1 MTVGAAPPRV
11 DCVTHTGA
19 STEHRGTDDGHSS
32 KTAAADGWTMQRMS
46 TPSIRPRLVVQD
58 GVAAIDFYISTIGAT
73 ELHRFADP
81 SGRIVDAELRVGADV
96 FSLTEE
102 QDGVNLSPVSLGGSP
117 LLLTLTV
124 DDADAVGAAMEQAGA
139 EVVFPID
146 DQFYGR
152 REGRLRD
159 PFGHLWIVSQVI
171 ESLTDDEIDAR
182 LTDRT

>member
-1 MTVGAAPPRV
+1 MT
-11 DCVTHTGA
+11 
-19 STEHRGTDDGHSS
+19 
-32 KTAAADGWTMQRMS
+32 TA
-46 TPSIRPRLVVQD
+46 SIRPRLVVRD
-58 GVAAIDFYISTIGAT
+58 GAAAIDFYTSALGAK

-81 SGRIVDAELRVGADV
+81 SGRIIDAELQIGDDV

-102 QDGVNLSPVSLGGSP
+102 QADVNVSPATLGGSP

-159 PFGHLWIVSQVI
+159 PSGHLWIVGQVI
-171 ESLTDDEIDAR
+171 ETLTDEEIDVR
-182 LTDRT
+182 LTDQA

>member
-1 MTVGAAPPRV
+1 
-11 DCVTHTGA
+11 
-19 STEHRGTDDGHSS
+19 
-32 KTAAADGWTMQRMS
+32 MS
-46 TPSIRPRLVVQD
+46 TASIRPRLVVRD
-58 GVAAIDFYISTIGAT
+58 GAAAIDFYTSAIGAE

-81 SGRIVDAELRVGADV
+81 SGRIVDAELRVGDDV

-102 QDGVNLSPVSLGGSP
+102 QDDVNLSPTTLGGSP

-124 DDADAVGAAMEQAGA
+124 DDADAVGAAMERAGA

-159 PFGHLWIVSQVI
+159 PFGHLWIVGQVI
-171 ESLTDDEIDAR
+171 ESLTDEEIDAR
-182 LTDRT
+182 LTGRT

>member
-1 MTVGAAPPRV
+1 MT
-11 DCVTHTGA
+11 
-19 STEHRGTDDGHSS
+19 
-32 KTAAADGWTMQRMS
+32 

-58 GVAAIDFYISTIGAT
+58 GAAAIDFYTSALGAK

-81 SGRIVDAELRVGADV
+81 SGKIVDAELQLGDDV
-96 FSLTEE
+96 FSITEE
-102 QDGVNLSPVSLGGSP
+102 HDDVNVSPARLGGSP

-159 PFGHLWIVSQVI
+159 PFGHLWIVGQDI
-171 ESLTDDEIDAR
+171 ESLTDEEIDAR
-182 LTDRT
+182 LTGQG

>member
-1 MTVGAAPPRV
+1 MT
-11 DCVTHTGA
+11 
-19 STEHRGTDDGHSS
+19 
-32 KTAAADGWTMQRMS
+32 TA
-46 TPSIRPRLVVQD
+46 SIRPRLVVRD
-58 GVAAIDFYISTIGAT
+58 GAAAIDFYTSALGAK

-81 SGRIVDAELRVGADV
+81 SGRIIDAELQIGDDV

-102 QDGVNLSPVSLGGSP
+102 QADVNVSPATLGGSP
-117 LLLTLTV
+117 MLLTLTV

-159 PFGHLWIVSQVI
+159 PSGHLWIVGQVI
-171 ESLTDDEIDAR
+171 ETLTDEEIDVR
-182 LTDRT
+182 LTDQA